1 MSQKWSIPCYGESF
15 FQCQEKQ
22 QKIVNREA
30 VFQESDTR
38 KWGCSFFLIHGKTSG
53 RAPQSCWSLSNPLVS
68 LSSPAECWCLWE
80 AWPREKVLAINWL
93 TLKADPA
100 RWPEG
105 VQVSGKVPVHFFELW
120 PRATT
125 GLCGVM
131 LVLLCIHPAVGLC
144 VSGPMIV
151 LEYCSVCDRA
161 PSRAVKART
170 QTLLYNLSCLC
181 TNITS
186 VSLVWRLTSCW
197 CWCCHSVVHH
207 SMYPVL
213 WEPPFI

>member
-53 RAPQSCWSLSNPLVS
+53 RAPQSCWSLSNPVVS

-80 AWPREKVLAINWL
+80 AWPREKVFAINWL

-105 VQVSGKVPVHFFELW
+105 VQVSGKVPVHFLSF
-120 PRATT
+120 
-125 GLCGVM
+125 G
-131 LVLLCIHPAVGLC
+131 PAPQLACVGLC
-144 VSGPMIV
+144 LCCCASILLLASVSQDPWLSWNIV
-151 LEYCSVCDRA
+151 LSAIVP

-170 QTLLYNLSCLC
+170 QTLLYNISCLC

-186 VSLVWRLTSCW
+186 VSLVWRLTSGW